1 MKGDDIKMTEATKK
15 ELKHDFVKRR
25 VNLRKLRLS
34 KEITIDQMAKAIN
47 ISSRQYSL
55 KEKGE
60 YPFKDYEMLIISK
73 VLQVPVQKLFFE

>member
-1 MKGDDIKMTEATKK
+1 MTEATKK

>member
-1 MKGDDIKMTEATKK
+1 MTEATKN

-47 ISSRQYSL
+47 ISRRQYSL

-60 YPFKDYEMLIISK
+60 YPFKDYEMLIISE

>member
-1 MKGDDIKMTEATKK
+1 MTEATKQ